1 VTPSRCYI
9 SPVRTSPERTKTTL
23 TATEAALLGL
33 LALRGERSGYDLKK
47 LVDGSVGY
55 FWRPAKTQIYAVL
68 PRLVEAG
75 YATREEVSQSDR
87 PDKHVYRVT
96 AAGRR
101 AVTDWLEEPPSESGD
116 RTPFLLRIFL
126 GGLASPDALGR
137 HVRAKREQAEW
148 LKAELEEIDARIGD
162 SGDYHAA
169 LTRRY
174 GLAQAEAVIE
184 WADTVER
191 ELDA

>member
-1 VTPSRCYI
+1 M
-9 SPVRTSPERTKTTL
+9 RTSSERTKSTL

-96 AAGRR
+96 AAGRE
-101 AVTDWLEEPPSESGD
+101 AVIDWLEAPPSELGD
-116 RTPFLLRIFL
+116 RTPFLLRVFL
-126 GGLASPDALGR
+126 GGLASPEALGR
-137 HVRAKREQAEW
+137 HVHAKREQAEW
-148 LKAELEEIDARIGD
+148 LKAELEEIDERVGD
-162 SGDYHAA
+162 SGDYHAS

-174 GLAQAEAVIE
+174 GLAQAEAVIA
-184 WADTVER
+184 WADAVER
-191 ELDA
+191 ELDE